1 MIIYLVS
8 APGHEITGYGDALID
23 GEHPDLLVS
32 YLEYMGNKLK
42 PLNGFARSRLL
53 THPCAVSC
61 QYAKDLGV
69 SVSCPRN
76 ACHYHES
83 GMLGPQLANEAR
95 VIGVI
100 GEPDDVNADLLGGA

>member
-32 YLEYMGNKLK
+32 YLEYMGSKLK
-42 PLNGFARSRLL
+42 PLNGFARSRLM
-53 THPCAVSC
+53 THPCFSQC
-61 QYAKDLGV
+61 QYANDMGMPER
-69 SVSCPRN
+69 SCARGNCQYEEHFPEIAQR
-76 ACHYHES
+76 
-83 GMLGPQLANEAR
+83 EAK
-95 VIGVI
+95 ITQSI